1 MKFYIIIS
9 TLFFNAVFGG
19 ILNIARAGN
28 ASYDLIKKLEKDLKK
43 QNANVDDFK
52 NQYNKKLKAVEKEVN
67 NAKQNTDIDSE
78 NPFKKNNNTT
88 KTVVKKEESTA
99 PKGSFEDNFKK
110 VEIKEEFNPFKQN
123 IDNEEKTEV
132 AEENKKQETM
142 AVDLN
147 KDVYSNQNEDIEKI
161 NTEKENDLAQKR
173 REIIEEFRK
182 KLEENKRK
190 DATIETIQK
199 EIIADDFAVIIE
211 DDDAVNDN
219 LISNDEDKKLLTDAQ
234 APITIKFEDSIT
246 EEEYKNRYLSEL
258 KESINRKKQ
267 EQNKKTERV
276 MASKTTPKNK
286 ETDDNKIEIEKII
299 ASRKKDLDDKEND
312 SKDPEV
318 FNITDNGV
326 SMEILS
332 EKRFSKL
339 LDNRVELLK
348 DNMEN
353 EEAPDFLV
361 PVEKK
366 LINFKVSE
374 IPPELLEPH
383 RSEENRHIPF
393 VLRATDFQE
402 IVKTAIDNNDI
413 NVLRG
418 VIELLKEPDYI
429 LENGQTALNY
439 ASVSGSTEILKYLLY
454 SGANVNI
461 QDYNGNTPLHNAIL
475 REDNKIIKLLVENN
489 SNLNIFNI
497 DGYTPLMLS
506 IVNGKNDISAYL
518 IKFDQD
524 LTQQNYKKET
534 ILDLTNKFN
543 RDIIKELV
551 LEKIKETKI
560 EK

>member
-9 TLFFNAVFGG
+9 TLFFNVIFGG
-19 ILNIARAGN
+19 ILNIARAEN
-28 ASYDLIKKLEKDLKK
+28 ASYDLMKKLEKDLKK
-43 QNANVDDFK
+43 QNVDVDDFK
-52 NQYNKKLKAVEKEVN
+52 NQYNQKVKEIEKEVN
-67 NAKQNTDIDSE
+67 NAKKNNNSDNE
-78 NPFKKNNNTT
+78 NPFKKNITVT
-88 KTVVKKEESTA
+88 KTVVKSEESTA
-99 PKGSFEDNFKK
+99 PKDSFEDNFKK

-123 IDNEEKTEV
+123 ANNEEKTEV
-132 AEENKKQETM
+132 VEENKKQETM
-142 AVDLN
+142 AVELN
-147 KDVYSNQNEDIEKI
+147 SDVYDNQNEDIEKI
-161 NTEKENDLAQKR
+161 DTEKENDLAQKR
-173 REIIEEFRK
+173 REIIEKFKE

-190 DATIETIQK
+190 DASIETIQK

-211 DDDAVNDN
+211 DDDVVNDN
-219 LISNDEDKKLLTDAQ
+219 LISNYEDKKLLTDAQ
-234 APITIKFEDSIT
+234 APITTKFEDSIT

-267 EQNKKTERV
+267 EQIKKTERV
-276 MASKTTPKNK
+276 IASKTTPKKK
-286 ETDDNKIEIEKII
+286 EADDNKIEIEKII

-318 FNITDNGV
+318 FNITDTGV
-326 SMEILS
+326 SMEILG

-348 DNMEN
+348 DNMED

-383 RSEENRHIPF
+383 RNEENRHIPF

-402 IVKTAIDNNDI
+402 IVKTAIDDNDI

-475 REDNKIIKLLVENN
+475 REDDKIIKLLVENN

>member
-9 TLFFNAVFGG
+9 TLLFNATFGG
-19 ILNIARAGN
+19 ILNITEAGN
-28 ASYDLIKKLEKDLKK
+28 IDHSTLKKLEKDLKSGNVSMK
-43 QNANVDDFK
+43 ELENKYKDEIRETTQNNKINSTITGENKSV
-52 NQYNKKLKAVEKEVN
+52 NQENSNQK
-67 NAKQNTDIDSE
+67 ID
-78 NPFKKNNNTT
+78 NTT
-88 KTVVKKEESTA
+88 EEIEKS
-99 PKGSFEDNFKK
+99 
-110 VEIKEEFNPFKQN
+110 FNPFKQ
-123 IDNEEKTEV
+123 DNNSDEEIKKTT
-132 AEENKKQETM
+132 ENEKQETI
-142 AVDLN
+142 AVELN
-147 KDVYSNQNEDIEKI
+147 DAVYNTQNEDVEKVNI
-161 NTEKENDLAQKR
+161 NKDDDLVQKR
-173 REIIEEFRK
+173 KEIIEEFRK
-182 KLEENKRK
+182 KLEENKKK
-190 DATIETIQK
+190 DKVIKTLDK

-211 DDDAVNDN
+211 DESVEDN
-219 LISNDEDKKLLTDAQ
+219 LITNDADKELLTDAK

-267 EQNKKTERV
+267 EQTKKIRQVVTN
-276 MASKTTPKNK
+276 ATNSIKK
-286 ETDDNKIEIEKII
+286 EINDNKIEIEKII
-299 ASRKKDLDDKEND
+299 ASKKKEKKEQK
-312 SKDPEV
+312 SKVKDPEI
-318 FNITDNGV
+318 FNITDTGV
-326 SMEILS
+326 SMEILA
-332 EKRFSKL
+332 EKRFNHL
-339 LDNRVELLK
+339 FDNRVELLK
-348 DNMEN
+348 DNMEGEN
-353 EEAPDFLV
+353 TPDFLI

-366 LINFKVSE
+366 LVNFKVSE

-383 RSEENRHIPF
+383 RSDENRHIPF
-393 VLRATDFQE
+393 VLKATDFQD
-402 IVKTAIDNNDI
+402 IAKTAIDDNDI

-418 VIELLKEPDYI
+418 VIELLKEPDYV
-429 LENGQTALNY
+429 LENGQTVLNY

-475 REDNKIIKLLVENN
+475 REDDKIVKLLVENN